1 MRGTSQAGTKTY
13 SSPVINQ
20 GGKLKCGTAVLQ
32 VATPRQLSTANVSTW
47 PFPRQQLLSVL
58 HKAETLKKK
67 KRKTFF

>member
-32 VATPRQLSTANVSTW
+32 VATPRQLSTANVST
-47 PFPRQQLLSVL
+47 
-58 HKAETLKKK
+58 
-67 KRKTFF
+67 